1 MDIRPDGTYCD
12 LTFGGGGHSR
22 HILSKLGEGGRLFS
36 FDQDRDTLAN
46 APDDERFNYVESNF
60 RFLRGALRLRGVE
73 QVDGILA
80 DLGVSSHHFDATE
93 RGFSFRGEAPL
104 DMRMNQR
111 GGRTAA
117 DIVNRYDADTLG
129 RILKEYGELD
139 TTWKIASCIVRA
151 REQAEIKTTAQ
162 LVEAVRP
169 CTPKRD
175 ESKFL
180 TKLFQA
186 LRIEVNGEMEA
197 LKMALEQSL
206 KVLRPGGRLVVISY
220 HSLEDRLVK
229 NFMRSGNFA
238 GKVEQDFYG
247 RAQTPFE
254 VITRKAVVPSA
265 EEVERN
271 SRSRSAKLRAA
282 TKL

>member
-1 MDIRPDGTYCD
+1 MSLDATTYHVPVLLEESVNLMDIRPDGTYCD

-117 DIVNRYDADTLG
+117 DIVNNYDADSLG

-151 REQAEIKTTAQ
+151 REQAETFGHSFEREVA
-162 LVEAVRP
+162 
-169 CTPKRD
+169 
-175 ESKFL
+175 FL
-180 TKLFQA
+180 CVHSMLH
-186 LRIEVNGEMEA
+186 LLGYDHELGE
-197 LKMALEQSL
+197 
-206 KVLRPGGRLVVISY
+206 
-220 HSLEDRLVK
+220 
-229 NFMRSGNFA
+229 
-238 GKVEQDFYG
+238 EQDLDMRRRQSEIVARLG
-247 RAQTPFE
+247 LG
-254 VITRKAVVPSA
+254 IA
-265 EEVERN
+265 E
-271 SRSRSAKLRAA
+271 K
-282 TKL
+282 K